1 MDIQDR
7 RPNILREICFF
18 SSPFCLLL
26 NSVIYRIWTLT
37 FFAKHKD
44 ERVGVSFI
52 HGHSTYTSLFF
63 QDSFLPS
70 SLARNGFSGLTWCPD
85 LSAINS
91 NSCNISSSMT
101 DISIIIYY
109 FHSFLWF
116 PLFGF
121 TWKCTDKGLN
131 YEHMY
136 SVILKGNEGG
146 SLNIINK
153 KHRIKSKECDDRTV
167 IGWCWCMLMVTSL
180 KCCWVPRQ
188 QVLHCILRRCVPSQ
202 STRRK

>member
-1 MDIQDR
+1 MD
-7 RPNILREICFF
+7 NILRGTNAFF
-18 SSPFCLLL
+18 FFSPFCQLL

-85 LSAINS
+85 LSAINY
-91 NSCNISSSMT
+91 NSCNISSNMT

-121 TWKCTDKGLN
+121 TWKCTDTGLSCFVF
-131 YEHMY
+131 HIY
-136 SVILKGNEGG
+136 SYYCTAPQERL
-146 SLNIINK
+146 SLTHSNWSCS
-153 KHRIKSKECDDRTV
+153 RAP
-167 IGWCWCMLMVTSL
+167 GA
-180 KCCWVPRQ
+180 
-188 QVLHCILRRCVPSQ
+188 PSAL
-202 STRRK
+202 S